1 MIPPKTAR
9 TPASTPRNRFLG
21 SAPLLVTAAAPLDD
35 AELLPDAAEEA
46 EVEVV
51 VLFAALEE
59 PEEVTTAVEVEDATE
74 DVDVPDAAA
83 LEDCSRSYS

>member
-35 AELLPDAAEEA
+35 AELLPDAA

>member
-21 SAPLLVTAAAPLDD
+21 SAPLLVTAAGPLDD
-35 AELLPDAAEEA
+35 AELPLDAAEEA
-46 EVEVV
+46 AVEVV

-59 PEEVTTAVEVEDATE
+59 PDEEVTTSVEVEDATE
-74 DVDVPDAAA
+74 DVDVLDTAA
-83 LEDCSRSYS
+83 LEDYSRS

>member
-21 SAPLLVTAAAPLDD
+21 SAPLLVTAAGPLDD

-46 EVEVV
+46 EVEAV
-51 VLFAALEE
+51 VLFAVLEE
-59 PEEVTTAVEVEDATE
+59 PDEVKISVEVEDATE
-74 DVDVPDAAA
+74 DPDVLDAAS
-83 LEDCSRSYS
+83 LEDCSRSSS